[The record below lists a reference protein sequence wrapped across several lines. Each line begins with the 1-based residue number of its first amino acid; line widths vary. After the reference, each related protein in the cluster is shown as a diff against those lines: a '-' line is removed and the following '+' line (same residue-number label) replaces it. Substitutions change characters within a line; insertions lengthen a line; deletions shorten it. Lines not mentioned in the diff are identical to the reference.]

1 MNIYPVKQPLFFAA
15 FLLAMVCFFSA
26 CSKKSP
32 YPTSTRYNDSTFTGV
47 DTTGGLDTI
56 ASFNAPT
63 GVAVD
68 AAGNVYVADYGN
80 NQIRKITPTGVV
92 TTLAGTGNQGS
103 INGPGNLASFN
114 GPTSVTVD
122 AQGNVYVADDN
133 NNQIR
138 KISAADG
145 TVSTLAGSDST
156 GLKNGLDTAA
166 YFFSPS
172 GVAADAQG
180 NVYVADAGNNVI
192 RMVTPAGQTTTIAGS
207 IPPGNAN
214 GAALTTATFN
224 NPSGIAVDASGNV
237 YVADML
243 NNLIRKIS
251 NGTVSTL
258 AGHDTSATINGPD
271 TLAAFYFPNSVAVD
285 KSDNVYVTEYV
296 TDLIRKIAPDGTV
309 STFAGNGMSGQA
321 DSTGT
326 AASFNGPSGVAVD
339 AAGNLYIA
347 DTYNNVI
354 RKITPAGVVST
365 IAGSGLTGSHNG
377 KALSLRKGKA
387 LTVVHKPKPNN
398 ILFNILAKKKLT
410 PYYLRK
416 LGQ

>member
-1 MNIYPVKQPLFFAA
+1 MNIYPVKQPLFFTA

-32 YPTSTRYNDSTFTGV
+32 YPTSTHYNDSTFTGV

-68 AAGNVYVADYGN
+68 AQGNVYVADYGN
-80 NQIRKITPTGVV
+80 NEIRKITPDGIV
-92 TTLAGTGNQGS
+92 TTIAGNGNQGS

-138 KISAADG
+138 KISATDG

-156 GLKNGLDTAA
+156 GLKNGLDTGA

-192 RMVTPAGQTTTIAGS
+192 RMVTPAGQTTTIAGNGN
-207 IPPGNAN
+207 PGAVN
-214 GAALTTATFN
+214 GPALTAATFN
-224 NPSGIAVDASGNV
+224 NPAGLAVDASGNI

-258 AGHDTSATINGPD
+258 AGHDTTATINGPD

-285 KSDNVYVTEYV
+285 KSGNVYVTEYV

-309 STFAGNGMSGQA
+309 STFAGNGLSGQA
-321 DSTGT
+321 DSIGT

-354 RKITPAGVVST
+354 RKITPAGLVST

-387 LTVVHKPKPNN
+387 LTVVHKAKANNN
-398 ILFNILAKKKLT
+398 ILFDILVKKKKT
-410 PYYLRK
+410 QY
-416 LGQ
+416 

>member
-1 MNIYPVKQPLFFAA
+1 
-15 FLLAMVCFFSA
+15 
-26 CSKKSP
+26 
-32 YPTSTRYNDSTFTGV
+32 
-47 DTTGGLDTI
+47 
-56 ASFNAPT
+56 
-63 GVAVD
+63 
-68 AAGNVYVADYGN
+68 
-80 NQIRKITPTGVV
+80 
-92 TTLAGTGNQGS
+92 
-103 INGPGNLASFN
+103 
-114 GPTSVTVD
+114 
-122 AQGNVYVADDN
+122 
-133 NNQIR
+133 
-138 KISAADG
+138 
-145 TVSTLAGSDST
+145 
-156 GLKNGLDTAA
+156 
-166 YFFSPS
+166 
-172 GVAADAQG
+172 
-180 NVYVADAGNNVI
+180 
-192 RMVTPAGQTTTIAGS
+192 MVTPAGQTTTIAGS
-207 IPPGNAN
+207 ITPGNTN
-214 GAALTTATFN
+214 GPALTAATFN
-224 NPSGIAVDASGNV
+224 NPSGLAVDASGNI

-271 TLAAFYFPNSVAVD
+271 TLAAFYFPNSVAID
-285 KSDNVYVTEYV
+285 KSGNVYVTEYV

-309 STFAGNGMSGQA
+309 STFAGSGMSGQA

-387 LTVVHKPKPNN
+387 LTVTHKAKPNS